1 MAASAAAQQSARG
14 AMESRSLLLVLSG
27 AFVVFL
33 AAPASGQSFEDP
45 TLFYKN
51 MTFEFDVRHRG
62 EVGIPS
68 CVKQLMECWDIIRS
82 DITCTHLDKI
92 KLFHESACSVM
103 RHQRCNEYAPF
114 GEYGAT
120 ASEMLP
126 YDNFHIFEQYCV
138 DNVMG
143 YWT

>member
-68 CVKQLMECWDIIRS
+68 CVKQLMECWDIIRLVVAS
-82 DITCTHLDKI
+82 ILPNKDCS
-92 KLFHESACSVM
+92 KLYRTRSEVDCQCLIQT
-103 RHQRCNEYAPF
+103 RHWRNHRIVRWGHYNSQKLN
-114 GEYGAT
+114 
-120 ASEMLP
+120 
-126 YDNFHIFEQYCV
+126 
-138 DNVMG
+138 
-143 YWT
+143 